1 MLGGAVLL
9 TSIDRP
15 VNIQSTDRLRLSQR
29 LAAAESCDEIT
40 NLLVGAFSPFG
51 YTRFVY
57 GLSLDERPTVSDY
70 VILTNLSD
78 EWMAFYRSERF
89 YERDYPLD
97 FLKSETTP
105 LRWITIDDRLAT
117 EPDGEK
123 YASAWRIVQDWGI
136 NSGVTIPLPFVGR
149 YKGGIS
155 LVGPPHSDAEAQD
168 KRYLAN
174 EAEILSLVYLFH
186 SSVNKSVIA
195 RTHFGLSNREIDV
208 LQRLSEGRQT
218 KHIAAEFDTS
228 PHTVEKQIKSAR
240 TRLGAQTTAEA
251 VTHAALLG
259 MVR

>member
-15 VNIQSTDRLRLSQR
+15 VNIQSTDRLRLSQQ

-155 LVGPPHSDAEAQD
+155 LVAPPHADAEAQD
-168 KRYLAN
+168 RRYLEN
-174 EAEILSLVYLFH
+174 EAEILSLVHLVH

-208 LQRLSEGRQT
+208 LQRVSEGRQT
-218 KHIAAEFDTS
+218 KQIAAELETS

-240 TRLGAQTTAEA
+240 TRLGARTTAEA